1 MTDLKSSS
9 QTENTIVG
17 FLRWEARESFL
28 DYFILLWNKIIGPK
42 LTCKLIEDRKHAPKV
57 QLALCMSCVP

>member
-42 LTCKLIEDRKHAPKV
+42 LACKLTED
-57 QLALCMSCVP
+57 